1 MSQNLSSDQFGRYNT
16 SLSKDGAMPRDK
28 KFDDPQPDKPTM
40 SQDNFSANKSQP
52 LAKPGF
58 F

>member
-1 MSQNLSSDQFGRYNT
+1 MSANLSSDQFGQYT
-16 SLSKDGAMPRDK
+16 QSVTKMGAMPRNK
-28 KFDDPQPDKPTM
+28 KFDDPQPAKMISIEDQFAP
-40 SQDNFSANKSQP
+40 NKSQP